1 MLLGRG
7 LLEGEEEVDEGG
19 AFVEVEFFAEAVAG
33 AFHTTHAELGELG
46 DVFGGEVE
54 AQQSAESQ
62 VAGCERRIPL
72 LQIFEEILV
81 NEVEIVLIQFPEV
94 VAVGIC
100 AQLGEHRLHIA
111 LADAALSV
119 LFAQRS
125 LDALNRLV
133 ARHGIECHRSHL
145 LGLIVELGFQEL
157 LFLLGDNLFLLKHFN
172 VLLEFFIP

>member
-1 MLLGRG
+1 MN
-7 LLEGEEEVDEGG
+7 DEII
-19 AFVEVEFFAEAVAG
+19 VMWIEFFAEAVAG

-62 VAGCERRIPL
+62 VAGCERRIFL
-72 LQIFEEILV
+72 LQVFEEILV

-100 AQLGEHRLHIA
+100 AQLGEHRLHIR

-119 LFAQRS
+119 LFAQSS

-157 LFLLGDNLFLLKHFN
+157 LLHVYLLSLGNAAKSSRSPAWSSMSF
-172 VLLEFFIP
+172 